1 MSEQQAL
8 QSRIHSIEERI
19 LNACQKSGRKREE
32 LTVIAVTK
40 SIDVQR
46 TQQIIEHGYPHLGEN
61 RDFQLVDKYESMKD
75 SKVDWHFIG
84 NVQSRKVKDI
94 VPIVS
99 TIHSLQ
105 SLSVAKQIEKRADHP
120 IECFIQVNIS
130 EEASKSG
137 LMVDEVI
144 PFIEQLSEFKKV
156 VIVGLMTMAPYEAEP
171 TFIRSVFKQ
180 LKELQQT
187 IASQQFKHAPCHYL
201 SMGMSNDFE
210 IAIEEGATHLRI
222 GTALVGN

>member
-46 TQQIIEHGYPHLGEN
+46 TQQIIEHGYTHLGEN

-84 NVQSRKVKDI
+84 NVQSRKIKDI

-156 VIVGLMTMAPYEAEP
+156 VIVGLMTMAPYEAKP

-210 IAIEEGATHLRI
+210 IAIEEGATHLRV